1 MSASPASLVAL
12 ARRFAQWRV
21 VDDDARGG
29 GVVARANP
37 KASRRAR
44 KKREPDENHPK
55 RKYTI
60 DERLKHKGVDV
71 ERARMGGARDRDD
84 GDGAAASSAAVSTS
98 GDVPRGE
105 DVCERVAELAF
116 RQDAEGWP
124 AQKTEAWAF
133 ARASAL
139 TASDVGRVLSGDGAK
154 VLMRKQRTRAAEQA
168 LERDRA
174 SSALVR
180 EVTEAPVATGSS
192 KKGRKGKGG
201 GMSPA
206 IYHGNEFE
214 SEALAHYEAVYSTKC
229 LEFGLKIHDVHYWL
243 GASPDGVHPQGR
255 IVEIKCPYS
264 RPIIARRRAM
274 EHYAQIQ
281 TLLEVF
287 DLEYCDF
294 VQYKPA
300 GRGKG
305 RSGDPD
311 APEFLCETIA
321 RDTEWWSTHFDE
333 LQTFAASL
341 PSP

>member
-1 MSASPASLVAL
+1 
-12 ARRFAQWRV
+12 
-21 VDDDARGG
+21 
-29 GVVARANP
+29 
-37 KASRRAR
+37 
-44 KKREPDENHPK
+44 
-55 RKYTI
+55 
-60 DERLKHKGVDV
+60 
-71 ERARMGGARDRDD
+71 MGGARDRDD
-84 GDGAAASSAAVSTS
+84 AGGGAASSAVVSTS
-98 GDVPRGE
+98 GDVPKGE

-174 SSALVR
+174 TSALVR

-192 KKGRKGKGG
+192 KKERKGKGG
-201 GMSPA
+201 GTSPA
-206 IYHGNEFE
+206 IRHGNEFE
-214 SEALAHYEAVYSTKC
+214 SEALAHYEAVFGTKC

-243 GASPDGVHPQGR
+243 GASPDGVHPSGR

-287 DLEYCDF
+287 DLDYCDF

-321 RDTEWWSTHFDE
+321 RDAEWWSTHFDE